1 MALFALS
8 SFLPYLF
15 RRHKNSVELHCE
27 IPCHGILKRT
37 NRIICKKVTIMADS
51 EKLIQSLQTSW
62 RKEKAGAETYR
73 ALASREPEEKQR
85 LILLKLAEAEDLH
98 AKKWEARLKELG
110 AAAPKRIESSFEKIR
125 RWLLVRSG
133 TANAVQRLEEQED
146 RDTDRYDAE
155 ATLAKSPDDKAAM
168 NEIKKEE
175 KVHAKVLQSMNDDQ
189 HPQARLDSIF
199 KREKWHAG
207 HSGGWIGQAVYG
219 ANDGLGAVFGIV
231 TGMAGYSGGSH
242 VVWVAGVAGTLASAL
257 SMGSGAYLS
266 RKSERE
272 VYEAELERERKEIEE
287 NPEEEKQE
295 LELFYQLKGFTATEA
310 SMMAQR
316 LTENPDQFLKTLAHE
331 ELGLSSSSFPNP
343 VKEAFSATTATAVGG
358 IIPVIPFIFYSGT
371 LAIILSLVIS
381 TIAHFF
387 VGALKTIVTG
397 RSWWRSGLEMTLVG
411 LLTAAIAY
419 AVGVLLSP

>member
-1 MALFALS
+1 M
-8 SFLPYLF
+8 PE
-15 RRHKNSVELHCE
+15 N
-27 IPCHGILKRT
+27 KR
-37 NRIICKKVTIMADS
+37 
-51 EKLIQSLQTSW
+51 LIQSLQTSW
-62 RKEKAGAETYR
+62 KKEKAGARTYQE
-73 ALASREPEEKQR
+73 LAAKERDEKQKA
-85 LILLKLAEAEDLH
+85 ILLKLADAEEQH

-110 AAAPKRIESSFEKIR
+110 AAPPKQIDSLLEKIQ

-146 RDTDRYDAE
+146 RDTDRYEAE
-155 ATLAKSPDDKAAM
+155 ATLANNPNDSAAM
-168 NEIKKEE
+168 SEIKKEE
-175 KVHAKVLQSMNDDQ
+175 KVHAKILHSMTENDQ
-189 HPQARLDSIF
+189 PQAKLEAIF

-231 TGMAGYSGGSH
+231 TGMAGYTGGSH

-257 SMGSGAYLS
+257 SMGSGAYLA

-272 VYEAELERERKEIEE
+272 VYEAELERERREIEE

-295 LELFYQLKGFTATEA
+295 LELFYQLKGFTPEESA
-310 SMMAQR
+310 MMAQR

-331 ELGLSSSSFPNP
+331 ELGLSASSFPNP
-343 VKEAFSATTATAVGG
+343 IKEALSATAATAAGG
-358 IIPVIPFIFYSGT
+358 IIPVIPFMFFFGQA
-371 LAIILSLVIS
+371 AIILSLVIS
-381 TIAHFF
+381 TLAHFL
-387 VGALKTIVTG
+387 VGVLKTIVTG

-419 AVGVLLSP
+419 GVGVLLSPEGHVIP